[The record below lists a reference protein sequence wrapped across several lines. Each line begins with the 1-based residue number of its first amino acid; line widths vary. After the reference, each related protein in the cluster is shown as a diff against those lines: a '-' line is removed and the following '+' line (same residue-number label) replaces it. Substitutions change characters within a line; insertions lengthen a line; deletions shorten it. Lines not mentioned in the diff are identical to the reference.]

1 MRDPPRTI
9 DPRSHRARY
18 PRHRVV
24 LARIRVLLDSR
35 NQRRCGRV
43 RFGNHRTRRPH
54 GAAGSR
60 GLRTW
65 LKPDRRSKAVLVHD
79 RAGRRPEEALVP
91 LDAPPEVG
99 HGQGVMAERRKR
111 GHSLTLG
118 IPDSHAR
125 IRRLGTPKCW
135 RLRFARFCP
144 AISHRPAGR
153 SDSFAYTVRLREHR
167 RTPGGVDVSDALTMW
182 REVAAGFDR
191 RLANVGVDEWTAP
204 TCCPEWTVSQLV
216 EHAIGSQ
223 RFVPKAL
230 GASGDIDAEGDDL
243 VEVWKTVRA
252 AADQAFAAPG
262 AMDRVVT
269 LPFGEM
275 PAREGLGFPT
285 GDLLVHTWDLARS
298 IGADDRL
305 DAEACTVTY
314 ANLAPIDGH
323 IRAPD
328 SSARNW
334 NQLLMPMHRTGFSP
348 SSVDRSDHPSA
359 CRTAASGALTRGS
372 SLSHPR
378 RSGASARPGIRGRG
392 SGGARRTPQ
401 SHDGVQLLGHRL
413 DTGRSPT

>member
-1 MRDPPRTI
+1 MGFPGAHNVRRNPQGLGVARDVTAPQIDVLHGRLAANHPSHFGDAPLGTHRQKELELNIVRVPKCETGAVRSIQDRTVLDTQGI
-9 DPRSHRARY
+9 ESCWPGFEFFSTRATKGDVVESDSEFIEHVALTVLPVLVDCEHR
-18 PRHRVV
+18 
-24 LARIRVLLDSR
+24 
-35 NQRRCGRV
+35 
-43 RFGNHRTRRPH
+43 
-54 GAAGSR
+54 
-60 GLRTW
+60 

-323 IRAPD
+323 IRAPGFFGPKLEPAPD
-328 SSARNW
+328 ADAQDR
-334 NQLLMPMHRTGFSP
+334 LLAF
-348 SSVDRSDHPSA
+348 V
-359 CRTAASGALTRGS
+359 
-372 SLSHPR
+372 
-378 RSGASARPGIRGRG
+378 GR
-392 SGGARRTPQ
+392 Q
-401 SHDGVQLLGHRL
+401 V
-413 DTGRSPT
+413 